1 MAPKQKLMKAKVKL
15 LLDFPFF
22 STIALNLKYVEDPTI
37 ETMATNGVQIKWNPA
52 FVDKMT
58 LEETTGVIAHEV
70 CHCIFLHMT
79 RRQGRD
85 PLKWNAAADFAIN
98 LIVRDA
104 KLKLPEPHLYDER
117 YRDKS
122 AEEIYRL
129 LPDSPQSFSLGAGG
143 DPGGCGMVEDAP
155 GKTEAEIAKVEAEVK
170 QLIAT
175 SLVLAKQA
183 GKLPSGLERLIEE
196 ALQPKINWREVLN
209 RFLTQVVQSD
219 YSWRKPNKRYIGSD
233 LYLPA
238 MESIESGDFVLAV
251 DTSGSIGT
259 RELSQFAAEMREIAE
274 AFKCGFKIIWCD
286 AAVAGVQDIEPD
298 EDLELNPKGGGGTAF
313 SPVFEYV
320 EANDINLSALVYFTD
335 GYCDDFPKSE
345 PNYPTMWAVM
355 DNKSFNPPFGETVHM
370 QSGEEF

>member
-1 MAPKQKLMKAKVKL
+1 MKAKVKL

-79 RRQGRD
+79 RRQGRIGT
-85 PLKWNAAADFAIN
+85 KFNVACDFAIN
-98 LIVRDA
+98 PIILDA
-104 KLKLPEPHLYDER
+104 KLKLPAGHLYDAQ

-129 LPDSPQSFSLGAGG
+129 LPDSTEEIHKLLPPQCYLAGDDLGV
-143 DPGGCGMVEDAP
+143 CGMVEDAP
-155 GKTEAEIAKVEAEVK
+155 GKTEAEIAKVESEIK
-170 QLIAT
+170 QLVAK
-175 SLVLAKQA
+175 SLIVAKQA
-183 GKLPSGLERLIEE
+183 GKLPAGLERLIEE

-251 DTSGSIGT
+251 DTSGSIGM

-298 EDLELNPKGGGGTAF
+298 EDMELKPAGFGGTDF
-313 SPVFEYV
+313 RPPFEYV
-320 EANDINLSALVYFTD
+320 EANDINLSAFVYFTD
-335 GYCDDFPKSE
+335 GYCDSFPEE
-345 PNYPTMWAVM
+345 PGYPVLWAVM
-355 DNKSFNPPFGETVHM
+355 DNKSFTPPFGETLHM